1 MANEDQLTQWGMK
14 GEKTI
19 KPKSIGAVI
28 MVSDFIDEHNGFLAL
43 TEDEYNVA
51 IFDFMPRNFL
61 KLVKVGR
68 DTGHATGL
76 LSR

>member
-1 MANEDQLTQWGMK
+1 
-14 GEKTI
+14 
-19 KPKSIGAVI
+19 
-28 MVSDFIDEHNGFLAL
+28 MVSDFINEHNGFLAL

-51 IFDFMPRNFL
+51 IFDFMPGNFW

-68 DTGHATGL
+68 DTGYATGL